1 MLLQYM
7 DDHLLARRTSE
18 EYTQGTHLILK
29 HLWEAGDKISKK
41 KAQICQPK
49 VKYLSFHISHGTRCL
64 GSE

>member
-1 MLLQYM
+1 M

-41 KAQICQPK
+41 KSPNLPA
-49 VKYLSFHISHGTRCL
+49 
-64 GSE
+64 